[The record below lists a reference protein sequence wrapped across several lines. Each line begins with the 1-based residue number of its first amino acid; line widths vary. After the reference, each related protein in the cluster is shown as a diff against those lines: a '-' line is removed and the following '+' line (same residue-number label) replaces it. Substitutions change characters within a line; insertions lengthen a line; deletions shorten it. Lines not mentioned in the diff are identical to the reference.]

1 MVQLTRENFDEE
13 VTEAA
18 GRVLVDFW
26 GPGCGPCR
34 AMESVLEAV
43 AARHPEVKV
52 AQLDVAEHPDIA
64 WAFRPDAAAVSGR
77 RACRGNRGRRSRLT
91 SREALGCRVGSFL
104 SE

>member
-43 AARHPEVKV
+43 PAGEIVGAVPASRVEK
-52 AQLDVAEHPDIA
+52 LL
-64 WAFRPDAAAVSGR
+64 AAA
-77 RACRGNRGRRSRLT
+77 
-91 SREALGCRVGSFL
+91 
-104 SE
+104 

>member
-34 AMESVLEAV
+34 VVSVPTLLLFRDGVPVGEIVGAV
-43 AARHPEVKV
+43 PASRVEK
-52 AQLDVAEHPDIA
+52 LL
-64 WAFRPDAAAVSGR
+64 AAA
-77 RACRGNRGRRSRLT
+77 
-91 SREALGCRVGSFL
+91 
-104 SE
+104 

>member
-64 WAFRPDAAAVSGR
+64 WAFRIVSVPTLLLFRDGKEIR
-77 RACRGNRGRRSRLT
+77 RFVGIQPKQVLLRVLE
-91 SREALGCRVGSFL
+91 EA
-104 SE
+104 